1 MTTPPDDPGAAVERL
16 ERQLAFVREIDRLK
30 SVLRRTSL
38 HDGSRRE
45 NSAEHSW
52 HLASMAV
59 VLAEY
64 APSGTEVPRAVQLC
78 LLHDVVEIDAG
89 DTFAY
94 DTAGYVDKAA
104 REQAAA
110 ERLFGLLPLDQG
122 AAFRA
127 MWEEFEEG
135 ETPTAR
141 FANALDRLQPLLA
154 NMATGGGSWRELGVT
169 RDRVERRMSPIEQG
183 CPTLWPWVCAAIER
197 ATREGMIRGEAGGA

>member
-1 MTTPPDDPGAAVERL
+1 MTIPPDDPGDALERL

-30 SVLRRTSL
+30 SVLRRTTL

-52 HLASMAV
+52 HLASMAL

-64 APSGTEVPRAVQLC
+64 APDGADVTRAVQLC
-78 LLHDVVEIDAG
+78 LVHDVVEIDAG

-94 DTAGYVDKAA
+94 DTAGYADKAA

-122 AAFRA
+122 IAFRTV
-127 MWEEFEEG
+127 WEEFEQG

-154 NMATGGGSWRELGVT
+154 NLATGGGSWRELGVT
-169 RDRVERRMSPIEQG
+169 RDRVERRMSPIQQG

-197 ATREGMIRGEAGGA
+197 ATREGMIRAEPAGV